1 MFIRCLKEHLKCDF
15 ALQFWFWHFKKEAFL
30 NIISERKLSVWE
42 NIADEYGLW
51 WHQRVGGTIVEFFKE
66 YLSHLLIFTHSTH
79 NLQPINFLKKCV
91 SICEKRHLFHN
102 NRRTERIL
110 HYSTLYM
117 KWCVCSSSL
126 EVFLPSHLSTSAL
139 PPVTFSGALHKCQ
152 DTIISSQTP
161 AEIRGLCRQRLNQLF
176 ILFLILCAS
185 GVSFI

>member
-1 MFIRCLKEHLKCDF
+1 MALLEAVAQDAAAALPSEGVMFIRCLKEHLICDF

-126 EVFLPSHLSTSAL
+126 EVFFTFPFEHLCSTPSHFFRSIT
-139 PPVTFSGALHKCQ
+139 
-152 DTIISSQTP
+152 
-161 AEIRGLCRQRLNQLF
+161 
-176 ILFLILCAS
+176 
-185 GVSFI
+185 